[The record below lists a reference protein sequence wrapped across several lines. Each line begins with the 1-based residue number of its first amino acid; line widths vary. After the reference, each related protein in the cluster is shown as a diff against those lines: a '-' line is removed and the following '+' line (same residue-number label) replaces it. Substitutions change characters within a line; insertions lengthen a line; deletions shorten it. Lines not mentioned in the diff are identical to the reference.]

1 MNSNTTIAVIA
12 APFLIVLGLI
22 FGLILIGGGGTSGYA
37 GACSQAGPSAAGQ
50 PPLTQYY
57 VNAATQF
64 KLGADGYAYLAAV
77 NKVETGFG
85 TNMAV
90 SSAGAVG
97 WMQFEPA
104 TYAEYSKVAGA
115 TPDAPANP
123 DDPQD
128 ATYAAAAM
136 MHANGAPKAWST
148 AIYAY
153 NHADWYVSQVEADA
167 KRYIGINGL
176 SNLAADISAAWG
188 ASTQPQ
194 WTSAQQPRTE
204 NVSYAISSSCPQ
216 QVLNVAPVPGEVA
229 VIMPN
234 GLARPPQ
241 GSTKQPVP
249 VAVQAMVDAGDRIT
263 AFDYQWGGG
272 HADPAQSDSQTN
284 PDPQG
289 GTEPGQDGTPGYDC
303 SGSTDYVLWGG
314 GYGQSIL
321 GRSDPASGELMM
333 LGAAGADPEG
343 WVTWYANAGHVFI
356 EIAGIVLDTV
366 HGPTS
371 VQPKGAPSTGPRWAG
386 ATEVAFEQS
395 TDGEFTPRHI
405 GAKL

>member
-1 MNSNTTIAVIA
+1 MNSNTVIA
-12 APFLIVLGLI
+12 TPFVVVLGLV
-22 FGLILIGGGGTSGYA
+22 FGLILIAGSGTSGYEA
-37 GACSQAGPSAAGQ
+37 VCSQAGPNPAGQ
-50 PPLTQYY
+50 PPLTRYY
-57 VNAATQF
+57 VNAARQF
-64 KLGADGYAYLAAV
+64 QLGADGYAYLAAV

-85 TNMAV
+85 TNIAE
-90 SSAGAVG
+90 SSAGAIG

-104 TYAEYSKVAGA
+104 TYTEYSRVPGA
-115 TPDAPANP
+115 TPDTPADP

-128 ATYAAAAM
+128 AIYAAAADL
-136 MHANGAPKAWST
+136 HANGAPKTWST

-153 NHADWYVSQVEADA
+153 NHADWYVTEVETDA

-176 SNLAADISAAWG
+176 SNLANDISAAWG
-188 ASTQPQ
+188 ASTQPEPQ
-194 WTSAQQPRTE
+194 WTNPQQPTTE
-204 NVSYAISSSCPQ
+204 NVSYTIAPTCPQ
-216 QVLNVAPVPGEVA
+216 QQLDVAPVPGELA

-241 GSTKQPVP
+241 GTSNQPVP
-249 VAVQAMVDAGDRIT
+249 VPVQAMVDAGDRIT
-263 AFDYQWGGG
+263 SFDYQWGGG
-272 HADPAQSDSQTN
+272 HANPAQSDNQTT
-284 PDPQG
+284 PEPEG

-321 GRSDPASGELMM
+321 DDADPASGELMA
-333 LGAAGADPEG
+333 LGEPGADPKG

-356 EIAGIVLDTV
+356 ELAGIVLDTV

-371 VQPKGAPSTGPRWAG
+371 VQPNGAPSTGPRWAG

-395 TDGEFTPRHI
+395 TDGTFTPRHI